1 MILDFIKK
9 KEKYQITKG
18 KKKELEKELA
28 ELKEQLADTKNRM
41 EESRNDDSDDDG
53 AMLGIVGE
61 EKQAIEKRIF
71 EVKMVLKNHTIIE
84 ENDVCEPGKIE
95 LGSEIKVKEGGK
107 IKTFKLVTPIE
118 ADPLKNYISDESPV
132 GKKLIKAKVG
142 DKVKVKVR
150 DKTIEYEILE
160 VC

>member
-1 MILDFIKK
+1 MLLDFIKK
-9 KEKYQITKG
+9 KQKYQITKE

-28 ELKEQLADTKNRM
+28 ELKEQLADVKNRM
-41 EESRNDDSDDDG
+41 EESRSDDSDDDG

-61 EKQAIEKRIF
+61 EKEAIEEEIAEIKII
-71 EVKMVLKNHTIIE
+71 LKNHTIIE
-84 ENDVCEPGKIE
+84 EKDVCEPDKIE

-107 IKTFKLVTPIE
+107 VKKFRLVTPIE
-118 ADPLKNYISDESPV
+118 ADPLKNYISNESPV